1 MVPSSFFPL
10 RSPRI
15 SEADSS
21 SVISETGSDEPLL
34 RPSFRVGSRLAPVRF
49 ITIDPSRHGEAPSL
63 SPYGSS
69 DLKTPLLT
77 PLRTPRTPSTEL
89 NTIPEAAIVGRNIT
103 STSAYFLII
112 SRVIGS
118 GIFATPGVIAQSTGS
133 IGLALLLWLLGAV
146 ISACGLAVSLELG
159 CMLPRSGGEKVYLE
173 FIYDRPLFLA
183 STIVAVQAMLL
194 GFTASNCIVFG
205 KYMLFALS
213 IEPSDLAQRL
223 TAAGLIIVVTII
235 HGRFLRGG
243 IAMQNVLGWIKI
255 LVIAFMAFAGLGVLI
270 LKPSSVLAHMHH
282 RQHPFS
288 WKIIWEGSE
297 WNFGTLATSFFKVS
311 YAYSGYD
318 NANNVLDEVKDPVR
332 TLKKVAPLAM
342 ITIFV
347 FYLLL
352 NLAYFVVIPLEEIK
366 ASGELIAALFFER
379 ILGEGVGSHLLPIL
393 IALSAAG
400 NVMVT
405 TFAQARV
412 NQQIARQGFL
422 PFSKY
427 LSSSAPYGTPLGG
440 LLVHLV
446 PSLLVILLPPQGA
459 VYSFILEVK
468 GYPAQITTLAIGLGL
483 LWLRGRRPDLRRP
496 FKVWKPAVYLP
507 VLLAVS
513 LLLAPFFPPAKGKN
527 EFAFWY
533 GTYAIVGIGSVLFA
547 VGYWWIW
554 IKALPWWGGYK
565 YEEEM
570 GVLPDGTIISSL
582 VKVRELGYE
591 EVDGDDDISVARDD
605 AVEEKPIVKGKKR
618 VEIILNVEE
627 IGELDLEIGRR
638 GG

>member
-1 MVPSSFFPL
+1 MAPSILFPL

-15 SEADSS
+15 SEADSPS
-21 SVISETGSDEPLL
+21 AISETGSNEPLL
-34 RPSFRVGSRLAPVRF
+34 RSSSKAGSRLTPVRF
-49 ITIDPSRHGEAPSL
+49 ISIDTSRYEKASLL
-63 SPYGSS
+63 SPYGSL
-69 DLKTPLLT
+69 DPLRTPLLT
-77 PLRTPRTPSTEL
+77 PLRTPKTPSTEL
-89 NTIPEAAIVGRNIT
+89 NTIPEAATVGRNIS

-133 IGLALLLWLLGAV
+133 IGLSLLLWLLGAV

-173 FIYDRPLFLA
+173 FIYDNPRFLA
-183 STIVAVQAMLL
+183 STVVAVQAMLL

-205 KYMLFALS
+205 KYMLFALN
-213 IEPSDLAQRL
+213 IEPTDLAQRL
-223 TAAGLIIVVTII
+223 TAAGLIIAVTII
-235 HGRFLRGG
+235 HGRFLKGG
-243 IAMQNVLGWIKI
+243 IAIQNALGWIKI
-255 LVIAFMAFAGLGVLI
+255 LVIAFMALAGISVLI
-270 LKPSSVLAHMHH
+270 FKPSRVLAHMHH

-288 WKIIWEGSE
+288 WENLWKGSE

-311 YAYSGYD
+311 YAYSGFD
-318 NANNVLDEVKDPVR
+318 NVNNVMDEVKDPVR
-332 TLKKVAPLAM
+332 TLKRVAPLAM
-342 ITIFV
+342 ITIFI

-352 NLAYFVVIPLEEIK
+352 NVSYFVVVPLEEIK

-379 ILGEGVGSHLLPIL
+379 ILGEGFGSRLLPIL

-422 PFSKY
+422 PFSKH

-440 LLVHLV
+440 LLVHLI

-483 LWLRGRRPDLRRP
+483 LWLRRRRPDLRRP
-496 FKVWKPAVYLP
+496 FKAWKPAVYLP
-507 VLLAVS
+507 IFLAAS

-527 EFAFWY
+527 EFVFWY
-533 GTYAIVGIGSVLFA
+533 GTYALVGIGSVLLA
-547 VGYWWIW
+547 VLYWWIW
-554 IKALPWWGGYK
+554 IRVLPWWGGYS

-570 GVLPDGTIISSL
+570 GALKDGTIISSL
-582 VKVRELGYE
+582 VKVRDLGYAEVDDE
-591 EVDGDDDISVARDD
+591 EDLSVDGDGAE
-605 AVEEKPIVKGKKR
+605 EEKPVDKGKKR
-618 VEIILNVEE
+618 VEISLTLEE
-627 IGELDLEIGRR
+627 IEEMDAEMGRR
-638 GG
+638 

>member
-1 MVPSSFFPL
+1 MFPL
-10 RSPRI
+10 LSPRI

-21 SVISETGSDEPLL
+21 SAISEAGSNEPLL
-34 RPSFRVGSRLAPVRF
+34 RSSSRVESRLTPVRF
-49 ITIDPSRHGEAPSL
+49 ISIDTSRYVKASLL
-63 SPYGSS
+63 SPYGGL
-69 DLKTPLLT
+69 DDPRTPLLT

-89 NTIPEAAIVGRNIT
+89 NTIPEAATVGRNIS

-133 IGLALLLWLLGAV
+133 IGLALLLWFLGAV

-173 FIYDRPLFLA
+173 FIYDHPRFLA
-183 STIVAVQAMLL
+183 STVVAVQAMLL

-235 HGRFLRGG
+235 HGRFLKGG
-243 IAMQNVLGWIKI
+243 IAIQNALGWIKI
-255 LVIAFMAFAGLGVLI
+255 LVIAFMAFAGLSVLV
-270 LKPSSVLAHMHH
+270 LKPTDVLENMHH
-282 RQHPFS
+282 RQNPFS
-288 WKIIWEGSE
+288 WKNIWEGSE
-297 WNFGTLATSFFKVS
+297 WNFGTIATSFFKVS

-318 NANNVLDEVKDPVR
+318 NVNNVLDEVKDPVR
-332 TLKKVAPLAM
+332 TLKRVAPLAM
-342 ITIFV
+342 ITIFI

-352 NLAYFVVIPLEEIK
+352 NIAYFVVVPLEEIK
-366 ASGELIAALFFER
+366 ASGELIAALFFSK
-379 ILGEGVGSHLLPIL
+379 IFGQAFGSHILPIL

-422 PFSKY
+422 PFSKH

-440 LLVHLV
+440 LLVHLI
-446 PSLLVILLPPQGA
+446 PSLLVILIPPQGA

-483 LWLRGRRPDLRRP
+483 LWLRSRRPDLRRP
-496 FKVWKPAVYLP
+496 FKAWKPAVYLP
-507 VLLAVS
+507 IVLAAS

-527 EFAFWY
+527 EFVFWY
-533 GTYAIVGIGSVLFA
+533 GTYALVGIGSVLVA
-547 VGYWWIW
+547 VAYWWVW
-554 IKALPWWGGYK
+554 IRVLPWWGGYR

-570 GVLPDGTIISSL
+570 GALKDGTVVSSL
-582 VKVRELGYE
+582 VKVRELGYKEVEGEDEHE
-591 EVDGDDDISVARDD
+591 ERMLDEGKDEEMK
-605 AVEEKPIVKGKKR
+605 VEGSR
-618 VEIILNVEE
+618 
-627 IGELDLEIGRR
+627 
-638 GG
+638 

>member
-1 MVPSSFFPL
+1 
-10 RSPRI
+10 
-15 SEADSS
+15 
-21 SVISETGSDEPLL
+21 
-34 RPSFRVGSRLAPVRF
+34 
-49 ITIDPSRHGEAPSL
+49 
-63 SPYGSS
+63 
-69 DLKTPLLT
+69 
-77 PLRTPRTPSTEL
+77 
-89 NTIPEAAIVGRNIT
+89 
-103 STSAYFLII
+103 
-112 SRVIGS
+112 
-118 GIFATPGVIAQSTGS
+118 
-133 IGLALLLWLLGAV
+133 
-146 ISACGLAVSLELG
+146 
-159 CMLPRSGGEKVYLE
+159 
-173 FIYDRPLFLA
+173 
-183 STIVAVQAMLL
+183 
-194 GFTASNCIVFG
+194 
-205 KYMLFALS
+205 MLFALS
-213 IEPSDLAQRL
+213 VEPSDLAQRL

-235 HGRFLRGG
+235 HGRFLKAG
-243 IAMQNVLGWIKI
+243 IAIQNALGWIKI
-255 LVIAFMAFAGLGVLI
+255 IVIAFMAFAGLGVLI
-270 LKPSSVLAHMHH
+270 FKPSRVLAHMHH

-288 WKIIWEGSE
+288 WKNIWEGSE

-332 TLKKVAPLAM
+332 TLKRVAPLAM
-342 ITIFV
+342 ITIFI

-379 ILGEGVGSHLLPIL
+379 ILGEGFGSRLLPIL

-422 PFSKY
+422 PFSKH

-440 LLVHLV
+440 LLVHLI

-468 GYPAQITTLAIGLGL
+468 GYPAQITTLAIGVGL
-483 LWLRGRRPDLRRP
+483 LWLRSRRPDLRRP

-507 VLLAVS
+507 VLLAAS

-533 GTYAIVGIGSVLFA
+533 GTYALVGIGSVLLA
-547 VGYWWIW
+547 VVYWWVW
-554 IKALPWWGGYK
+554 IKVLPWWGGYK

-570 GVLPDGTIISSL
+570 GVLKDGTIISSL
-582 VKVRELGYE
+582 KKVRKLTYE
-591 EVDGDDDISVARDD
+591 VVGGDDDSSVAADGD
-605 AVEEKPIVKGKKR
+605 AVEEKPIDKGKKR
-618 VEIILNVEE
+618 VEIDLTVEE
-627 IGELDLEIGRR
+627 IDELDSGMGMGMGTR
-638 GG
+638 